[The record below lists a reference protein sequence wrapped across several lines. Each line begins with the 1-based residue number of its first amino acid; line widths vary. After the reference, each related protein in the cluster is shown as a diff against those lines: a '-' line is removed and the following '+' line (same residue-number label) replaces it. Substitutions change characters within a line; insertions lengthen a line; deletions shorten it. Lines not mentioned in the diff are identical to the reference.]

1 MKKGLEYFQKVLQKM
16 IPDFWKGK
24 SPKLLFRDGGETKY
38 QSITIINIIACL
50 LIFGINLIDQINK
63 NQSLIER
70 WDKTIPFLLMAVFCY
85 LANNKI
91 KFTSYLYAFCSIM
104 ALISTREEANLTG
117 AIFLIYS
124 LYLFNSNIMNGIMII
139 STFIAIGS
147 KVFFGFS
154 GNQLM
159 ALIMGYGYVLIIY
172 YILIHP
178 KKKIQSGPEI
188 IYTELEQEDIQILQ
202 YLYEGYSIKE
212 ISDRI
217 YITPGAINK
226 RMSRAKETMN
236 AKTRDHLLAICREKR
251 FIRLNV
257 DK

>member
-1 MKKGLEYFQKVLQKM
+1 MIYLFKGDKFTAIIY
-16 IPDFWKGK
+16 
-24 SPKLLFRDGGETKY
+24 T
-38 QSITIINIIACL
+38 ITGLGTILGNEPGNYSGSAF
-50 LIFGINLIDQINK
+50 LIF
-63 NQSLIER
+63 
-70 WDKTIPFLLMAVFCY
+70 
-85 LANNKI
+85 
-91 KFTSYLYAFCSIM
+91 
-104 ALISTREEANLTG
+104 
-117 AIFLIYS
+117 AIFI
-124 LYLFNSNIMNGIMII
+124 FNSNKANIII
-139 STFIAIGS
+139 SILATFAIAAKNIFMNYTISDTLNLFIVYIAI
-147 KVFFGFS
+147 F
-154 GNQLM
+154 
-159 ALIMGYGYVLIIY
+159 IIY

-188 IYTELEQEDIQILQ
+188 ICTELEQEDIQILQ
-202 YLYEGYSIKE
+202 YLYEGFSIKE